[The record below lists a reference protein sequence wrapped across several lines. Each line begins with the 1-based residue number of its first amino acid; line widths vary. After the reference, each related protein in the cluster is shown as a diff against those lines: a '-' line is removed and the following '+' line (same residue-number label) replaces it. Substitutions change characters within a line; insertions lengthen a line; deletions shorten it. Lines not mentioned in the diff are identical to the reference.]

1 MSLLLAGDI
10 GGTKTLLSLWRSG
23 PDRLELLL
31 EERFVSA
38 AWPDLVGGGWQRL
51 SWDGSWFGQP
61 VAGTLVEKLVLGAV
75 GALKL
80 EICLG

>member
-31 EERFVSA
+31 E
-38 AWPDLVGGGWQRL
+38 
-51 SWDGSWFGQP
+51 
-61 VAGTLVEKLVLGAV
+61 
-75 GALKL
+75 
-80 EICLG
+80 